1 MEITFNGLSNPSNLI
16 CFDGVPNII
25 KVKDVDSGGTYGM
38 ITLSFKSGLT
48 ATGDSQYSITILDNT
63 ITNVLNPAE
72 AVGQNFFIASDRAS
86 TAYSVARA
94 LRACPN
100 VTANYRVLY
109 SNFYIRLQALQKGS
123 IFYQYAISAQTNIPS
138 DYLTLTANDGTSTSR
153 LANTN
158 VSVDMWIGSDLFTT
172 MQKNAQQNGN
182 NVEVA
187 FDISSALGSRAEYGK
202 VSNSFTFNI
211 STLDNTGTYYS
222 LYYGGN
228 YNTFTH
234 GYKTK
239 DSYNYLTLSS
249 TPQIALAVDRGK
261 SRNQFNNT
269 ILYVYEPSIP
279 LSVYSTQR
287 QVTATVKFLDS
298 AYNTIDTETHVHD
311 YGSVFNYLHDFDN
324 KITNTAAFN
333 QAFYI
338 DVTIGSDTL
347 RYNVIKPLKMTE
359 ECTRLYWRNE
369 YGGIQFFDFTGQKSQ
384 TDEREED
391 TYHIGN
397 AIFDYYEY
405 SSDEKRYEGVYN
417 INVNERIN
425 VSSHLIEKSGIW
437 QFDSLI
443 RAKKV
448 WTVIDGVKYGVIIDS
463 VSVEETEQNDVYRAN
478 VTFHT
483 AELQS

>member
-1 MEITFNGLSNPSNLI
+1 MEITFNGLTNPSNLL

-25 KVKDVDSGGTYGM
+25 KVTDTDSGRYGS
-38 ITLSFKSGLT
+38 IGLSFKSGLT

-72 AVGQNFFIASDRAS
+72 AVGQNFFISDDRKS

-100 VTANYRVLY
+100 VTANYRVMYNNTFAEVTL
-109 SNFYIRLQALQKGS
+109 SARQKGS

-138 DYLTLTANDGTSTSR
+138 TYLTLTARDGTSTST
-153 LANTN
+153 LANAN
-158 VSVDMWIGSDLFTT
+158 VSVELVVDGYTT
-172 MQKNAQQNGN
+172 TIMNKNTQQNGS

-187 FDISSALGSRAEYGK
+187 FDISSALSSRAEYDKLKG
-202 VSNSFTFNI
+202 FLYDI
-211 STLDNTGTYYS
+211 YLLDNSGTATR
-222 LYYGGN
+222 LYYGNVYN
-228 YNTFTH
+228 YFVH

-239 DSYNYLTLSS
+239 DSNDYLILSN
-249 TPQIALAVDRGK
+249 TPQIALAVDRGT
-261 SRNQFNNT
+261 SRNVFNNT
-269 ILYVYEPSIP
+269 ILYVYDNTIP
-279 LSVYSTQR
+279 LTVYR
-287 QVTATVKFLDS
+287 LNTATVSYSVKYYDS
-298 AYNTIDTETHVHD
+298 
-311 YGSVFNYLHDFDN
+311 
-324 KITNTAAFN
+324 AFN
-333 QAFYI
+333 QLGTSSGSQSIGFTTPDLTISLNPTYFTPNCFYV
-338 DVTIGSDTL
+338 DVTIGNDTV

-359 ECTRLYWRNE
+359 ENTRLYWRNE
-369 YGGIQFFDFTGQKSQ
+369 YGGVQFFDFTGQKSQ

-391 TYHIGN
+391 VYHIGN
-397 AIFDYYEY
+397 AIFDYY
-405 SSDEKRYEGVYN
+405 STDEKRYEGVYN

-443 RAKKV
+443 RAKNV
-448 WTVIDGVKYGVIIDS
+448 WTVIDGVKYGVVVDS